1 MATKSD
7 AAPAAVRKRDVAI
20 FAVMA
25 VAIYISLD
33 VWPSLPHTF
42 SGSLHSFLSADDL
55 VDFRVQL

>member
-33 VWPSLPHTF
+33 VWP
-42 SGSLHSFLSADDL
+42 FLLIPSPPL
-55 VDFRVQL
+55 R